1 MLPSNGQ
8 RSAALACVINYDL
21 SLVGAAYQE
30 IPLAISYFDW
40 IPVLFRQPFDK
51 RKGKWT

>member
-1 MLPSNGQ
+1 MLHGCFPLMV
-8 RSAALACVINYDL
+8 SARVINYDL

-40 IPVLFRQPFDK
+40 IPFLFRRLFDK
-51 RKGKWT
+51 RKGKWS